1 MKILSDHHS
10 DHGDCEKVYRYYNRI
25 VEELNTTYSAPEIAL
40 SLTLRQCIGALEDM
54 EEGSTL
60 KEALYDTMIGK
71 IAESDLEIAMQ
82 INEAVVETA
91 ID

>member
-1 MKILSDHHS
+1 
-10 DHGDCEKVYRYYNRI
+10 
-25 VEELNTTYSAPEIAL
+25 
-40 SLTLRQCIGALEDM
+40 M